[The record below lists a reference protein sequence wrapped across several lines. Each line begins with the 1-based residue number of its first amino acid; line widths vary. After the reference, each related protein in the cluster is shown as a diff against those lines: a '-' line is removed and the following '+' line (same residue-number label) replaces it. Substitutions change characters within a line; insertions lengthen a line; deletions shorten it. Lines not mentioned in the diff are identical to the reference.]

1 MDITY
6 TALSLISSEK
16 IRFRHKLEGLDEN
29 WFEAGTRR
37 TINFSHL
44 PPGNYTFTVTAT
56 NSDGIWNAN
65 GKSIKIEVLAPF
77 YRTRWFIAS
86 LILLIICAAYLI
98 YRYRIAQLKR
108 LNAAQESFSR
118 QLIESQEAERKRIA
132 QELHDGLGQNL
143 LIIKNRAM
151 LGLAVDKKDEQ
162 FNEIQDSVTDA
173 LSEVRTIAYNLR
185 PLHIERLGLTSTI
198 EEMVEEVESASG
210 IEINCDVEKIDDLF
224 SKDDEINFYR
234 VVQESLNNIV
244 KHSNATKASVS
255 VFRENSKIVLNIR
268 DNGLGFEV
276 EKTSEKKGLG
286 LNGIAERAKIL
297 GGTFSIESEIGKGTI
312 VLVEIIKENKDV

>member
-1 MDITY
+1 
-6 TALSLISSEK
+6 
-16 IRFRHKLEGLDEN
+16 
-29 WFEAGTRR
+29 
-37 TINFSHL
+37 
-44 PPGNYTFTVTAT
+44 
-56 NSDGIWNAN
+56 
-65 GKSIKIEVLAPF
+65 
-77 YRTRWFIAS
+77 
-86 LILLIICAAYLI
+86 
-98 YRYRIAQLKR
+98 
-108 LNAAQESFSR
+108 
-118 QLIESQEAERKRIA
+118 
-132 QELHDGLGQNL
+132 
-143 LIIKNRAM
+143 M